1 MRSTRFGMLLGVL
14 AAGASLAL
22 PVAAGAQAPA
32 QDSAVGQVL
41 VVEFIPFP
49 FPQFDATFDAHSG
62 PSGENPTGSVRVG
75 TRAFIADGPV
85 TCLTVTG
92 NRATIGFA
100 DTDVQFDG
108 EQSGFLFV
116 EDNGTAPQADRAEL
130 RVLGTPAPTVCPVN
144 TTVYDPNRVVFEGDL
159 TVIDAPPRPTTK
171 DQCKGDG
178 WRNFGETFKNQ
189 GQCVAFVQRAPKPK
203 P

>member
-1 MRSTRFGMLLGVL
+1 MGMWGQSARRCRLLVGVV
-14 AAGASLAL
+14 AAFAGACVTL
-22 PVAAGAQAPA
+22 PGAAGAQAPA
-32 QDSAVGQVL
+32 QDSAVGQVF

-49 FPQFDATFDAHSG
+49 FPQFDATFDARSG
-62 PSGENPTGSVRVG
+62 PSGENPTGSVRVV

-116 EDNGTAPQADRAEL
+116 EDNGTLPGVDRAEL
-130 RVLGTPAPTVCPVN
+130 RVTAAPTVCPVN
-144 TTVYDPNRVVFEGDL
+144 TTVYDPNRVVSEGGL
-159 TVIDAPPRPTTK
+159 TVVDAQPPPT
-171 DQCKGDG
+171 
-178 WRNFGETFKNQ
+178 
-189 GQCVAFVQRAPKPK
+189 
-203 P
+203 

>member
-1 MRSTRFGMLLGVL
+1 VL
-14 AAGASLAL
+14 VAFAGACVAL
-22 PVAAGAQAPA
+22 PGAAGAQSPA
-32 QDSAVGQVL
+32 QDSAVGSVTTEIDFTPDL
-41 VVEFIPFP
+41 LP
-49 FPQFDATFDAHSG
+49 ATFDARSG
-62 PSGENPTGSVRVG
+62 ALGENPTGTVRVQ

-116 EDNGTAPQADRAEL
+116 EDNGTLPGVDRAAL

-144 TTVYDPNRVVFEGDL
+144 TIVYDPDLVVGGDL
-159 TVIDAPPRPTTK
+159 TVVDAQPGPTSK
-171 DQCKGDG
+171 DQCKRGG
-178 WRNFGETFKNQ
+178 WAQFGFRNQ
-189 GQCVAFVQRAPKPK
+189 GQCVAFVERGPKP
-203 P
+203 

>member
-1 MRSTRFGMLLGVL
+1 MRSTRFGLLLGVL

-116 EDNGTAPQADRAEL
+116 EDNGTLPGVDRAAL

-144 TTVYDPNRVVFEGDL
+144 TIVYDPDLVVGGDL
-159 TVIDAPPRPTTK
+159 TVVDAQPGPTSK
-171 DQCKGDG
+171 DQCKRGG
-178 WRNFGETFKNQ
+178 WAQFGFRNQ
-189 GQCVAFVQRAPKPK
+189 GQCVAFVERGPKP
-203 P
+203 